1 MTHREW
7 RDVPSSRRAAIA
19 VAGTVQVALAASAWW
34 DLSRR
39 PADQVRGPKWLWSLA
54 IAVNFAGPIAY
65 FTAGRV
71 PPRATDAGQ
80 SGQDISPDATAIAS
94 ALAGVPS
101 TPAAARLWWC
111 AGGSGQPCS
120 PRVTV
125 DCPAFPGGARLR
137 SRARAP
143 RPVRDALRSSCR
155 RAR

>member
-1 MTHREW
+1 MTRREW

-39 PADQVRGPKWLWSLA
+39 PADQVCGPKWLWSLV

-80 SGQDISPDATAIAS
+80 SGQDTSPDATAIAS

-101 TPAAARLWWC
+101 TPADHRPFG
-111 AGGSGQPCS
+111 GGSPLLVCG
-120 PRVTV
+120 RFWATV
-125 DCPAFPGGARLR
+125 LSAGDRRLPGFSGR
-137 SRARAP
+137 STPSESGPRAP
-143 RPVRDALRSSCR
+143 AGS
-155 RAR
+155 